1 MAKSDIVRELG
12 QKAIHTMADSYRIV
26 EVKSEWIIGREDMGT
41 KTKFWY
47 HAPDGEVEWLF
58 KHPRPNTGEHWSE
71 KIAAEVAS
79 VIGVRH
85 AKVELAEFE
94 GERGSTTESF
104 ARGGRALYHG
114 NQVLE
119 RTVGDYDPN
128 KKRHQ
133 SQHTLA
139 NIFAGMDHVF
149 ANPEA
154 ASRAKRTLAGYTVL
168 DALIGNTDRHH
179 ENWGLLLRGEGDS
192 LRGIVFVAPSFDHA
206 TSLGREL
213 LDERRDRLLAEN
225 RVGGYA
231 EKGRGAIYWSE
242 DERRG
247 PSPLEL
253 VRRAVRDYPD
263 LFRPAVLK
271 IVEIDENI
279 FSQIVDRIPSDW
291 MTSSAREFAVKL
303 LCYNYE
309 QLKEMV

>member
-1 MAKSDIVRELG
+1 
-12 QKAIHTMADSYRIV
+12 MADLYRIV
-26 EVKSEWIIGREDMGT
+26 EVKPEWVIDREDMGT

-47 HAPDGEVEWLF
+47 RDPDGEVGWLF
-58 KHPRPNTGEHWSE
+58 KYPRPNTGEHWSE

-94 GERGSTTESF
+94 GKRGSATESF
-104 ARGGRALYHG
+104 TRGGRALYHG

-119 RTVGDYDPN
+119 WTVGDYDP
-128 KKRHQ
+128 KKKYHQ

-139 NIFAGMDHVF
+139 NIFEGMDRVF
-149 ANPEA
+149 VRPEA
-154 ASRAKRTLAGYTVL
+154 ASRAKRTLAEYMVL

-179 ENWGLLLRGEGDS
+179 ENWGLLRRREGGG
-192 LRGIVFVAPSFDHA
+192 LKGFVAPSFDHA

-213 LDERRDRLLAEN
+213 LDERRDRFLAEN
-225 RVGGYA
+225 RVGGYV

-253 VRRAVRDYPD
+253 VRRAARDYPD

-271 IVEIDENI
+271 IVEIDESV
-279 FSQIVDRIPSDW
+279 FSQIVNRIPSDW
-291 MTSSAREFAVKL
+291 MTSSARVFAVTL
-303 LCYNYE
+303 LFYNYN
-309 QLKEMV
+309 QLKEIFR

>member
-1 MAKSDIVRELG
+1 
-12 QKAIHTMADSYRIV
+12 MADPYRIV
-26 EVKSEWIIGREDMGT
+26 EVKPEWAIDREDMGT

-47 HAPDGEVEWLF
+47 RDPDGEVEWLF
-58 KHPRPNTGEHWSE
+58 KYPRPNTGEHWSE

-79 VIGVRH
+79 VTGVRH
-85 AKVELAEFE
+85 AKAELAEFE
-94 GERGSTTESF
+94 GERGSVIESF

-119 RTVGDYDPN
+119 WTVGDYDP
-128 KKRHQ
+128 KKKFHQ

-139 NIFAGMDHVF
+139 NIFEGMDRVF
-149 ANPEA
+149 ANPEV
-154 ASRAKRTLAGYTVL
+154 ASRAKRTLAEYAVL

-179 ENWGLLLRGEGDS
+179 ENWGLLLRGKGDG

-213 LDERRDRLLAEN
+213 LDKRRDRFLAEN
-225 RVGGYA
+225 RVDSYA

-253 VRRAVRDYPD
+253 VRRAARDYPD
-263 LFRPAVLK
+263 LFRPAVLELT
-271 IVEIDENI
+271 EIDKNV
-279 FSQIVDRIPSDW
+279 FSQIVARIPSDW